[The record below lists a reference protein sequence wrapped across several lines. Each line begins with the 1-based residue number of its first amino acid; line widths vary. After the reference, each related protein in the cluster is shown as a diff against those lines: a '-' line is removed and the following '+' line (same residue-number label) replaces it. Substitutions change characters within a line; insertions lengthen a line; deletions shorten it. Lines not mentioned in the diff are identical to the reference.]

1 MRKESRRQPGGLPCS
16 ATNGNGGAVGNLSD
30 WTKAPILAYRILQD
44 PGAYADTLTIRLDLK
59 KQLRSDKMST
69 KANKI
74 IDQSDFDDDV
84 DACAVVGEVVHEI
97 TVVARRYR
105 ERGLDVSGRYLAR
118 VGLLIPGGADD
129 EHAASVER
137 FDDGFERSRPHAGF
151 DAQRQRHNGG
161 DIARLDHALD
171 PLESGDERR

>member
-1 MRKESRRQPGGLPCS
+1 
-16 ATNGNGGAVGNLSD
+16 
-30 WTKAPILAYRILQD
+30 
-44 PGAYADTLTIRLDLK
+44 
-59 KQLRSDKMST
+59 
-69 KANKI
+69 
-74 IDQSDFDDDV
+74 
-84 DACAVVGEVVHEI
+84 
-97 TVVARRYR
+97 
-105 ERGLDVSGRYLAR
+105 
-118 VGLLIPGGADD
+118 LLIPGGADD

>member
-1 MRKESRRQPGGLPCS
+1 MGIVTADRGSISIESRRRRDAGGGE
-16 ATNGNGGAVGNLSD
+16 AIDGD
-30 WTKAPILAYRILQD
+30 D
-44 PGAYADTLTIRLDLK
+44 D
-59 KQLRSDKMST
+59 
-69 KANKI
+69 ANAG
-74 IDQSDFDDDV
+74 DDDV
-84 DACAVVGEVVHEI
+84 DARAVVGEVVHEI

-105 ERGLDVSGRYLAR
+105 ECGLDVSGRYLAR